1 LTKQQKLLTVNLFF
15 LTFVL
20 GTSEFVIVGLLNEM
34 TTALNIAISTAGA
47 LVSAFAITFAIGTP
61 ILTAILGRF
70 SKFPLMLAL
79 IAVFIAGNILT
90 ALSDSYALLLVS
102 RMITAVVTGV
112 LIALAM
118 AVASETMPAEKRGA
132 VISIIFA
139 GFTIASVIGVPLGT
153 YIGQWGGWQMAFW
166 FTSILGVASMTASSL
181 TIPKGLTGTHHS
193 LKNQI
198 GLLTNPLTIIAF
210 FIPALSIAGT
220 YTVYTYLTSL
230 LIDVFFVPDPYISLV
245 FLLYGVVS
253 IFSTLIGGKLAT
265 NNKGLSKLRY
275 VFLIQAAILA
285 SLYVSSHSIVA
296 GLISISFIALLV
308 YVMNS
313 TMQLYFIDM
322 ADKHSPSAKDLA
334 SSLTPV
340 SINVGIA
347 IGSALGG
354 FVSTNMELIDVSW
367 FGGLLAIAAS
377 LLTFIS
383 YRLNR

>member
-1 LTKQQKLLTVNLFF
+1 MTKQQKLLTVNLFF

-90 ALSDSYALLLVS
+90 ALSDLYALLLVS
-102 RMITAVVTGV
+102 RMITAVATGV

-139 GFTIASVIGVPLGT
+139 GFTIASVVGVPLGT

-166 FTSILGVASMTASSL
+166 FTSILGVVSMTASSL

-230 LIDVFFVPDPYISLV
+230 LINVFFVPDPYISPV

-322 ADKHSPSAKDLA
+322 ADKHSPSTKDLA